1 MNDTSRQLR
10 YALGALC
17 DRYNS
22 MIADKD
28 TLDFRLGSR
37 EPYGNTLN
45 EVDAESAYL
54 SESRGVSDDLR
65 SIIVE
70 MMDVGGRIRDIERF

>member
-10 YALGALC
+10 HDLGMLC
-17 DRYNS
+17 DRYNK

-45 EVDAESAYL
+45 DLDAESAYL
-54 SESRGVSDDLR
+54 SESREVSDDLR
-65 SIIVE
+65 TIIVE
-70 MMDVGGRIRDIERF
+70 MMDVGRRIRDIEGF

>member
-17 DRYNS
+17 ERYNT
-22 MIADKD
+22 MVADKD
-28 TLDFRLGSR
+28 TLDFRLGSD
-37 EPYGNTLN
+37 EPYGDTLN
-45 EVDAESAYL
+45 DVNAESAYL

-65 SIIVE
+65 TIIAE
-70 MMDVGGRIRDIERF
+70 MIDIGQRIRDIEGF